1 MPDPAQVKEVAREYL
16 AEEGADL
23 KAGKGAFLSV
33 DLVHGRIRAY
43 SADEYADITPALVGS
58 GWHMRW
64 PIPQIDN
71 ARANALIADTA
82 KHADNLFSMIS
93 LRIEPDPHGV
103 ILYAGAGTSI
113 DAIQRRCAEEWRTY
127 YEAPRGA

>member
-1 MPDPAQVKEVAREYL
+1 MPNQDQVKEIARDYL

-23 KAGKGAFLSV
+23 EKGRAAFLSV

-43 SADEYADITPALVGS
+43 AADEYADIAPVLVGS

-64 PIPQIDN
+64 PIPPIGN
-71 ARANALIADTA
+71 LRANALIADAA
-82 KHADNLFSMIS
+82 KHADNLFNMVS

-103 ILYAGAGTSI
+103 TLYAGAGTAI
-113 DAIQRRCAEEWRTY
+113 DAIQRRCAEEWRTH
-127 YEAPRGA
+127 YEAPGRA